1 VGFAEENDAG
11 CQNALAKGD
20 FTETAVKK
28 LHSSRRT
35 WRERAM
41 SLRFFCFPDPFC
53 VAEPILQ
60 LDDASAV
67 HYRLSFGVRG
77 GFRSRI
83 EDGWVVTM
91 LFHDF
96 PSVE

>member
-1 VGFAEENDAG
+1 
-11 CQNALAKGD
+11 
-20 FTETAVKK
+20 
-28 LHSSRRT
+28 
-35 WRERAM
+35 M
-41 SLRFFCFPDPFC
+41 SLRFFCFPDTFC

-77 GFRSRI
+77 GFLSRM
-83 EDGWVVTM
+83 EDNWVVTM

-96 PSVE
+96 PSVEERGRVHDVYRPLPHHVHQIQGLVSLVAR